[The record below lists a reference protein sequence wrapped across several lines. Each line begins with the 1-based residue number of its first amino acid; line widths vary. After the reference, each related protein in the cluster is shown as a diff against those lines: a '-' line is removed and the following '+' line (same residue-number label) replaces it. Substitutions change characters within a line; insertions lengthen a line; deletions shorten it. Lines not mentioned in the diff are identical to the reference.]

1 MCELGGMMEEGEL
14 AVFFRNNHFSTILKR
29 QDHLLLL
36 VTDHG
41 FVNEHGHVWQT
52 LSTTDGDE
60 SFMDARFRPSA
71 VSEVQQE
78 REKEGAESQ
87 DQTTPTRDP
96 PPVSQDVD
104 YQTALTLQQEEYR
117 AAGEWRLITPTN
129 PPHLNRFTQLW
140 QDQIQLRNTRE
151 HHRLTDNTDQI
162 HHAQSFNSQLY
173 RVIVIIVTSH
183 HNDNT

>member
-1 MCELGGMMEEGEL
+1 
-14 AVFFRNNHFSTILKR
+14 
-29 QDHLLLL
+29 
-36 VTDHG
+36 
-41 FVNEHGHVWQT
+41 VNEHGHVWQT

-78 REKEGAESQ
+78 REMKGAESQ

-117 AAGEWRLITPTN
+117 AAGEV
-129 PPHLNRFTQLW
+129 
-140 QDQIQLRNTRE
+140 E
-151 HHRLTDNTDQI
+151 TDTDQPSPQHI
-162 HHAQSFNSQLY
+162 HTAVAGPNTAEEYERASQAD
-173 RVIVIIVTSH
+173 RQHGSNPQCTIF
-183 HNDNT
+183 